1 MDASVGP
8 IRVEVIKGLEQV
20 RVIVEPNEWG
30 IELDAVYQGFSEAHL
45 ESRHFD
51 RQFNRVIFDST
62 RFAQVGS
69 WNGTLKVGDREVRLT
84 PDRWWGSRDRSW
96 GVRPVGEAE
105 PPGIRVTDTEG
116 GFFWIYAPVRFED
129 HAMVTIIQERP
140 SGERIMQDAHR
151 VFAQGS
157 GREAEW
163 LGRPEHQLR
172 FAPGSRTVTGATLT
186 YFGAHGDKTAEVE
199 VETLLAFP
207 LLLGSGYG
215 LEPDWKHGMYQ
226 GELVVQGQAIPP
238 ADPTY
243 SNWGLTE
250 YAARFTYDGPRRI
263 RDVRMRG
270 DGPAPAIRVHR
281 LGVSPGAGE
290 VARPGSKSGQPGT
303 DRRPVLPEGA
313 QARRSCLR
321 VIDGRCRPR
330 PPRRRLHRRRSMRI
344 TPTLAASSP
353 HRMDWWMVKRI
364 DSLAAMTLS

>member
-1 MDASVGP
+1 MLSPLDDYPVHQISEPMRFVGTSDRNFYDRYYFNIHGAQDVHGTEDELFAVIGVGQYPNLSVADAFVSVLWGDDHRVVRSSKTLGADRMDASVGP
-8 IRVEVIKGLEQV
+8 IRVEVIEGLRQV

-30 IELDAVYQGFSEAHL
+30 IELDAVYDGFSEAHL

-51 RQFNRVIFDST
+51 RQFTRVTFDST
-62 RFAQVGS
+62 RFAQLGS
-69 WNGTLKVGDREVRLT
+69 WTGTLKVGDRELRLT

-129 HAMVTIIQERP
+129 HGMVTILQERP

-151 VFAQGS
+151 VFTVGD
-157 GREAEW
+157 GREPEW

-172 FAPGSRTVTGATLT
+172 FAPGSRSVTGATLS
-186 YFGAHGDKTAEVE
+186 YYGAHGQKTAEVE

-226 GELVVQGQAIPP
+226 GELVVQGQHIPP

-243 SNWGLTE
+243 SSWGLTE
-250 YAARFTYDGPRRI
+250 YAARFSYDGH
-263 RDVRMRG
+263 VGYGMFECAVM
-270 DGPAPAIRVHR
+270 GPHQQY
-281 LGVSPGAGE
+281 GFTGW
-290 VARPGSKSGQPGT
+290 
-303 DRRPVLPEGA
+303 D
-313 QARRSCLR
+313 
-321 VIDGRCRPR
+321 
-330 PPRRRLHRRRSMRI
+330 
-344 TPTLAASSP
+344 
-353 HRMDWWMVKRI
+353 
-364 DSLAAMTLS
+364 